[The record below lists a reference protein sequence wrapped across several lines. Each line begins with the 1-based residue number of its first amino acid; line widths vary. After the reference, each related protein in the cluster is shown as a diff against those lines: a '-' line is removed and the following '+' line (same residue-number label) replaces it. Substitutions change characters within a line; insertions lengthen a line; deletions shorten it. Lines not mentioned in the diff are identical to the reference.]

1 MKLKSDT
8 DLPEVT
14 HLETTGEFVAN
25 LRKTIAE
32 NVASLSDNTI
42 KSDRFITFI
51 LSLRNNWT
59 KRIISGVSLHDL
71 LLYIEGIR
79 EYMPLLPEDE
89 KIKIIESIDRYK
101 NKDFWYD
108 TIIQMGIS
116 PESII
121 SSLLQYP
128 NKEKEFK
135 FRLSGSIPGM
145 DNSTFVSYVLAS
157 DMSTRFT
164 NKLKRNSDKDEI
176 RESREQLA
184 EAFNILNIYWHAP
197 LVQKSIEEIESK
209 NIKMNLFQQYIDLK
223 NMIEWLAS
231 IWEESNYTLDSEIR
245 RGMKQYYI
253 LVEDIKDYLPHPSV
267 LTWPASEWTLR

>member
-1 MKLKSDT
+1 MKLKSDK

-89 KIKIIESIDRYK
+89 KIKIMESIDRYK
-101 NKDFWYD
+101 NKDF
-108 TIIQMGIS
+108 
-116 PESII
+116 
-121 SSLLQYP
+121 
-128 NKEKEFK
+128 
-135 FRLSGSIPGM
+135 
-145 DNSTFVSYVLAS
+145 
-157 DMSTRFT
+157 
-164 NKLKRNSDKDEI
+164 
-176 RESREQLA
+176 
-184 EAFNILNIYWHAP
+184 
-197 LVQKSIEEIESK
+197 
-209 NIKMNLFQQYIDLK
+209 
-223 NMIEWLAS
+223 
-231 IWEESNYTLDSEIR
+231 
-245 RGMKQYYI
+245 
-253 LVEDIKDYLPHPSV
+253 
-267 LTWPASEWTLR
+267 